1 MIRATTI
8 SLITEVRSAHGVHE
22 TITESEREVFAE
34 IRSVTRSEYYNALNA
49 GIQPEYVFKL
59 TAEEDYQK
67 EHFLRYDG
75 LKYRIVRTFLTD
87 DGGIEITAERSD
99 ENGESADNQSDG
111 EGSGQAGEQAE

>member
-1 MIRATTI
+1 MVRAVTI
-8 SLITEVRSAHGVHE
+8 SLIAETRSAHGVHE
-22 TITESEREVFAE
+22 TITETEREVFAE
-34 IRSVTRSEYYNALNA
+34 VKGVTRSEYYTALNS

-75 LKYRIVRTFLTD
+75 LKYRVVRTYPTN

-99 ENGESADNQSDG
+99 ENGESQPDG
-111 EGSGQAGEQAE
+111 NNNSESN